1 MTDESPSPTA
11 TRCGTVAIIGRPNA
25 GKSTLLNAILGLKLS
40 IVTDKPQT
48 TRKRV
53 LGIHTTDTAQLIFV
67 DTPGVIQPRY
77 KLQRSMMGFVDETM
91 SEADVICVV
100 VDAVK
105 AIKRGSIRDPM
116 VERRFASGK
125 IPAILVLNKMDA
137 VGVKIGVLPLLAEA
151 QESGIYK
158 KAIAIAARDNTYV
171 TDLVEMLT
179 VLAPEG
185 DFLYDPDQLSTL
197 PERFFVAELIRE
209 AIFEQFREEV
219 PYATDV
225 EVREFKEREEGK
237 WYVLADIVVERDT
250 QKAIIIGAKGSA
262 LKQIGETARAAI
274 EQHLDHPVYLELYV
288 KVKQGW
294 RDDKNQLNNLGY

>member
-1 MTDESPSPTA
+1 MTDESPSPTV

-105 AIKRGSIRDPM
+105 AIKRGSIRDAM
-116 VERRFASGK
+116 VERRFASSK
-125 IPAILVLNKMDA
+125 IPAILVLNKMDS

-179 VLAPEG
+179 ELAPEG
-185 DFLYDPDQLSTL
+185 EFLYDPDQLSTL

-225 EVREFKEREEGK
+225 EVREFKEREAGK

-262 LKQIGETARAAI
+262 LKHIGETARAAI

>member
-1 MTDESPSPTA
+1 MTDSQLPSTVK
-11 TRCGTVAIIGRPNA
+11 RCGTVAIIGRPNA

-53 LGIHTTDTAQLIFV
+53 LGIYTNENRQLIFV

-116 VERRFASGK
+116 VERRFANGK

-158 KAIAIAARDNTYV
+158 KAIAIAALENTYV
-171 TDLVEMLT
+171 TDLVDMLT
-179 VLAPEG
+179 DLAPEG
-185 DFLYDPDQLSTL
+185 EFLYEEDQLSTL

-225 EVREFKEREEGK
+225 EIREFKEREGGK
-237 WYVLADIVVERDT
+237 WYVLADIVVERET
-250 QKAIIIGAKGSA
+250 QKGIVIGSKGSA
-262 LKQIGETARAAI
+262 LKQIGETARASI
-274 EQHLDHPVYLELYV
+274 EAHLDHPVFLELFV